1 MMKYFGQLAF
11 LFSACLA
18 APVLAQSTETGE
30 MSEAEVAAIA
40 ALIDGSTDAFSALAT
55 MRAQVTEG
63 DISGGATTLERAL
76 IADPESAAIRTQYVA
91 LLCLLDDRQAA
102 DYELGKLA
110 GAAIADSDWADLEN
124 ACGATQRPA
133 AMTGGQ

>member
-1 MMKYFGQLAF
+1 MIKKFGLLAF
-11 LFSACLA
+11 FLSSSLTP
-18 APVLAQSTETGE
+18 PVLAQSADTGG
-30 MSEAEVAAIA
+30 MSDAEVAEIS
-40 ALIDGSTDAFSALAT
+40 ALIDSSTDAFSALTT

-63 DISGGATTLERAL
+63 DVSGGATTLERAL
-76 IADPESAAIRTQYVA
+76 IADPENAAIRTQYVA

-124 ACGATQRPA
+124 ACGVTQRPM